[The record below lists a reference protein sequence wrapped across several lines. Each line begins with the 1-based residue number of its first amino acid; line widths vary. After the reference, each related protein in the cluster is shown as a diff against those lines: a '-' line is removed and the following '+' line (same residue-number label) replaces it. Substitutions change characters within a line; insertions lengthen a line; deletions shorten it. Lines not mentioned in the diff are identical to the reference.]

1 MHNFI
6 EYFDKYLPLWVVAA
20 LMLGFGIMQGIGEF
34 LEFKGKVVPE
44 FMKIRKKIARQKKEK
59 EALSQM
65 TDLLPSLRLVPET
78 LEKTTELL
86 RNVDKHYSSDNIAMR
101 DKWMSGVD
109 NNIDEIHQTMKEVIA
124 KLDRNSEDTLA
135 IRIENMRSTIID
147 FASYVSDGDRPVTK
161 EQFARVFKMYKEYEG
176 IITRNGLTNGEV
188 DIAIRIVKDAYEQHL
203 RTHSFIEDSW
213 DV

>member
-34 LEFKGKVVPE
+34 LEFKGRVVPE

-203 RTHSFIEDSW
+203 RAHSFIEDSW

>member
-65 TDLLPSLRLVPET
+65 TDLLPSLRMVPET

-109 NNIDEIHQTMKEVIA
+109 SNIDEIHQTMKEVIA

-203 RTHSFIEDSW
+203 RAHSFIEDSW

>member
-1 MHNFI
+1 MHNYI
-6 EYFDKYLPLWVVAA
+6 EFFSSKPGWVAVV
-20 LMLGFGIMQGIGEF
+20 LMAIFGVMQGVGEF

-44 FMKIRKKIARQKKEK
+44 FMKIRKHFARKKKEK
-59 EALSQM
+59 DAISQM
-65 TDLLPSLRLVPET
+65 TDLLPSLRMVPEA
-78 LEKTTELL
+78 LEKATTLL
-86 RNVDKHYSSDNIAMR
+86 QNVDKHYSCDNIAMR
-101 DKWMSGVD
+101 DKWMNGVD
-109 NNIDEIHQTMKEVIA
+109 SNIDEIHQTMKEVIA
-124 KLDRNSEDTLA
+124 KLDKNSEDTLA

-161 EQFARVFKMYKEYEG
+161 EQFARVFKMYKEYES

>member
-6 EYFDKYLPLWVVAA
+6 EYFKGNIPLGVVSA
-20 LMLGFGIMQGIGEF
+20 LMLIFGIIQGAGEF
-34 LEFKGKVVPE
+34 LEFKGKIVPE
-44 FMKIRKKIARQKKEK
+44 FMKIRKRFARKKREK
-59 EALSQM
+59 DALSQM
-65 TDLLPSLRLVPET
+65 TDLLPSLRMVPEALNKATT
-78 LEKTTELL
+78 LLQ
-86 RNVDKHYSSDNIAMR
+86 NVDSHYSNDNITLR
-101 DKWMSGVD
+101 DKWMHGVD
-109 NNIDEIHQTMKEVIA
+109 SSIDEIHQTMKEVIA

-147 FASYVSDGDRPVTK
+147 FASYVSDGERPVTK

-176 IITRNGLTNGEV
+176 IITRSGLTNGEV

-203 RTHSFIEDSW
+203 RTHTFIEDSW

>member
-6 EYFDKYLPLWVVAA
+6 EYFKDNIPLGVASA
-20 LMLGFGIMQGIGEF
+20 LMVIFGIIQGIGEL

-44 FMKIRKKIARQKKEK
+44 CMKIRKYFARRKKEK
-59 EALSQM
+59 NALSQM
-65 TDLLPSLRLVPET
+65 TDLLPSLRRVPEA
-78 LEKTTELL
+78 LEKATTLLQNVEL
-86 RNVDKHYSSDNIAMR
+86 HYSKDNIALR
-101 DKWMSGVD
+101 DKWMNGVD
-109 NNIDEIHQTMKEVIA
+109 SNIDEIHQTMKEVIA

-176 IITRNGLTNGEV
+176 IITRSGLTNGEV

>member
-1 MHNFI
+1 MQKFI
-6 EYFDKYLPLWVVAA
+6 EYFSDNMPLWVAFA
-20 LMLGFGIMQGIGEF
+20 LMAVFGIMQGVGEF
-34 LEFKGKVVPE
+34 LEFKGKIVPE
-44 FMKIRKKIARQKKEK
+44 FMKIRKMFARRKKEK
-59 EALSQM
+59 QAISQM
-65 TDLLPSLRLVPET
+65 TDLLPSLQMVPET
-78 LEKTTELL
+78 LEKTTVLL
-86 RNVDKHYSSDNIAMR
+86 QNVDRHYSNDNISLR
-101 DKWMSGVD
+101 DKWMNGVD
-109 NNIDEIHQTMKEVIA
+109 SSIDEIHQTMKEVIA
-124 KLDRNSEDTLA
+124 KLDKNSEDTLA

-147 FASYVSDGDRPVTK
+147 FASYVSDGERPVTK

>member
-1 MHNFI
+1 MHNYI
-6 EYFDKYLPLWVVAA
+6 EFFDSLPFWLVAGA
-20 LMLGFGIMQGIGEF
+20 MITFGLMQGIGEF

-44 FMKIRKKIARQKKEK
+44 FMKVRKYFARRRKEK
-59 EALSQM
+59 DALAQM
-65 TDLLPSLRLVPET
+65 TDLLPSFQMVPEA
-78 LEKTTELL
+78 LERATKLL
-86 RNVDKHYSSDNIAMR
+86 QNVDVHYSCDNIALR

-109 NNIDEIHQTMKEVIA
+109 SSIDEIHQTMKEVIA
-124 KLDRNSEDTLA
+124 KLDKNSEDTLA

-147 FASYVSDGDRPVTK
+147 FASYVSDGERPVTK

-213 DV
+213 DI